1 MKLALT
7 YDDIQLIPAFSNVK
21 SRQTIKLNTLL
32 SRRYGLLQPLVASP
46 MDTVCG
52 LDMAFKM
59 FLMGGVGVVHR
70 FMTIDEQVA
79 ITKELNYRIYGEGFG
94 GPFEDWGIMLDD
106 WHSEIKQIPIAM
118 AIGVQEEDRL
128 RAIKLVE
135 AGANVLVIDVAHGH
149 HQNVIDMV
157 KWCKEQPTFDQVDII
172 AGNIATAEAAIDLEK
187 AGADGLRVGIGGGSL
202 CTTRIKT
209 GFGVPNVTSLEDVL
223 SCSNVPVMADGG
235 IRTSGDIA
243 KALAIGADT
252 IMIGSLIA
260 GTDEAPGQILE
271 TKGGLYK
278 RYRGSASLE
287 TKVTHGQ
294 AARNVEGESTTIPY
308 KGGVKYIITGLLDG
322 VKSALSYAGADSLQN
337 FNPKYV
343 QVTNAGLNEAKPHLL

>member
-70 FMTIDEQVA
+70 FMTIDEQVG

-94 GPFEDWGIMLDD
+94 GPYEDWGIMYDD

-252 IMIGSLIA
+252 VMIGSLIA